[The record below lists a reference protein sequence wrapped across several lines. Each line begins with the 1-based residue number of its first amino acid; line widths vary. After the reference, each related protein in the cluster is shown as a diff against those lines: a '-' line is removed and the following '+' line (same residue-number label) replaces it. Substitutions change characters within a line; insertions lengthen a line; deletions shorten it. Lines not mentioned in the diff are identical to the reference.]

1 MDIRITY
8 VMVWG
13 YGYRLRYNDSA
24 NSYILTPPTRIKLIC
39 DHGIVISTIMFLW
52 CSNHNYKEN
61 AISFAVYTVTI
72 SSYNLHRI
80 MMREWSVILLYTII
94 SHVVMDKC
102 QVRSLRHPERP
113 EYPPPPRHRP
123 GNRTTRW
130 VTEGATWLPAPSVIL
145 NYNLKVSTGSR

>member
-1 MDIRITY
+1 MIISGVNFFSSVLSFSRNEFVNHQVCAWTTEFTY
-8 VMVWG
+8 VEVMVID
-13 YGYRLRYNDSA
+13 YGITTQP

-113 EYPPPPRHRP
+113 EYPPPPP
-123 GNRTTRW
+123 PSPTR
-130 VTEGATWLPAPSVIL
+130 
-145 NYNLKVSTGSR
+145 